1 MQRGFFSSFLFLFA
15 FSLFAQEGFPV
26 FKYSSGKTVSDNWD
40 NSSGYKHSAI
50 ERDTLTSREF
60 SPSSWN
66 PAKLLGDKTWNGLLA
81 INAIFDTVAI
91 DTSATP
97 GDSIY
102 LGRQDSIYCQL
113 QKKLLDSWVTVVDT
127 IVWKNAADTS
137 ETFSFFPV
145 DSAVGLPLYYRTN
158 PLSTNTDFPLETHPG
173 SIHRLRVIN
182 VDTCYIEIK
191 AEWVGY

>member
-1 MQRGFFSSFLFLFA
+1 MRRFFLIICFLT
-15 FSLFAQEGFPV
+15 FSLMAQEGFPV
-26 FKYSSGKTVSDNWD
+26 FKYSSGKTVNDNWD
-40 NSSGYKHSAI
+40 ASLSSYKYGAI
-50 ERDTLTSREF
+50 ERDTLASREF
-60 SPSSWN
+60 SPTSWN

-91 DTSATP
+91 DTSVTP

-113 QKKLLDSWVTVVDT
+113 QKKLLDTWMNVVDT

-145 DSAVGLPLYYRTN
+145 DSVVNKTLYYRTN

-191 AEWVGY
+191 AECAA

>member
-1 MQRGFFSSFLFLFA
+1 MRKLSILAFFLLA

-26 FKYSSGKTVSDNWD
+26 FKYSSGKTVDDNW
-40 NSSGYKHSAI
+40 SSSLGLYTYGAV

-60 SPSSWN
+60 SPTSWN
-66 PAKLLGDKTWNGLLA
+66 PGKLLGDKPWNGLLA
-81 INAIFDTVAI
+81 INAVFDTVAI
-91 DTSATP
+91 DTSVTP

-127 IVWKNAADTS
+127 IVWQNAADTS
-137 ETFSFFPV
+137 ETFSYFPV
-145 DSAVGLPLYYRTN
+145 DSVVNKPLYYLTN

-182 VDTCYIEIK
+182 VDTCYIYIQ
-191 AEWVGY
+191 AEWTAY